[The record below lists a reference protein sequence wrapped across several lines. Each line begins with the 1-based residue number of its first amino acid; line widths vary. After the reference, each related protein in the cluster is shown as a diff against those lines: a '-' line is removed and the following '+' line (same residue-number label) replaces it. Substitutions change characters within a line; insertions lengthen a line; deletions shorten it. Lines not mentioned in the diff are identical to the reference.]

1 VSAFPFV
8 HRERVRFNDCDPM
21 GHVNNA
27 TYSTY
32 LEQARIGALGR
43 LEDFILARVEID
55 FRSELRF
62 GEEVEVLSRC
72 SRLGTKSFDLAHEL
86 RAGDGRVVAEAVSVL
101 VAYDYERAES
111 VELSNT
117 LRERLTAR

>member
-1 VSAFPFV
+1 MSGFLFV
-8 HRERVRFNDCDPM
+8 HRERVRFNDCDPL
-21 GHVNNA
+21 GQVNNA

-32 LEQARIGALGR
+32 LEQARIGALGA
-43 LEDFILARVEID
+43 LDDFILARVEID
-55 FRSELRF
+55 FRSELHF

-101 VAYDYERAES
+101 VAYDYERGES
-111 VELSNT
+111 VELSEE
-117 LRERLTAR
+117 LKRRLAAA

>member
-1 VSAFPFV
+1 VTFPFV

-32 LEQARIGALGR
+32 LEQARIGALGG
-43 LEDFILARVEID
+43 LDEFILARVEID
-55 FRSELRF
+55 FRSELHF
-62 GEEVEVLSRC
+62 GEEVEVRSRC

-86 RAGDGRVVAEAVSVL
+86 RAGDGRLVAEGVSVL
-101 VAYDYERAES
+101 VAYDYDRAES
-111 VELSNT
+111 VELSEE
-117 LRERLTAR
+117 LRQRLTAA

>member
-1 VSAFPFV
+1 MSGFPFV

-32 LEQARIGALGR
+32 LEQARIGALGG

-72 SRLGTKSFDLAHEL
+72 SRLGTKSFDLTHEV
-86 RAGDGRVVAEAVSVL
+86 RAGDGRLVAEAVSVL
-101 VAYDYERAES
+101 VAYDYGRAES
-111 VELSNT
+111 IELSEE
-117 LRERLTAR
+117 LRRRLSAA